1 MAKSKRGA
9 TTSKGH
15 RSRAEDA
22 LSRKAVQHHEFI
34 GDAGKDREKSRAV
47 EAQRMERDRAEVE
60 KDVVREMEQ
69 EFEDAAGV
77 REDTRLADV
86 LNFPRPRSLRQGYE
100 ILRDRGPAAL
110 EILRGKA
117 EQRLAEM
124 PAPVKSAVHAGER
137 AVLLLAAPLRV
148 GVHLIADALRTPAQ
162 MIRLLL
168 VNRRTA

>member
-22 LSRKAVQHHEFI
+22 LSRKAVQHHDFI
-34 GDAGKDREKSRAV
+34 GEAGKDREKSRAV
-47 EAQRMERDRAEVE
+47 EEQRMQHDRAEVE

-69 EFEDAAGV
+69 EFEEAAGA

-86 LNFPRPRSLRQGYE
+86 LNFPRPKSLRQGYE
-100 ILRDRGPAAL
+100 ILRERGPAAL
-110 EILRGKA
+110 EILLDKA
-117 EQRLAEM
+117 EQRLADM
-124 PAPVKSAVHAGER
+124 PGPVKSAVHAGER
-137 AVLLLAAPLRV
+137 AVGLLAAPLRV

>member
-15 RSRAEDA
+15 RSRAEEA
-22 LSRKAVQHHEFI
+22 LSRKAVQHHDFI
-34 GDAGKDREKSRAV
+34 GEAGKEREKSRAV
-47 EAQRMERDRAEVE
+47 EQQRMERDRADVE

-69 EFEDAAGV
+69 EFEQAAGV
-77 REDTRLADV
+77 RADTRLADV

-110 EILRGKA
+110 EILRAKA
-117 EQRLAEM
+117 EQRLADM

-137 AVLLLAAPLRV
+137 AVGLLAAPLRV